1 MKPKIYD
8 TFDGELL
15 FTCLEVDLTVCMDDD
30 GIHIYLR
37 DVEVTD
43 ELTEKERQN
52 ITDDFNVEAASWA
65 EAQKADRADWE
76 YDNARDAAAEKA
88 FSREVT
94 KCNADVSER
103 MQKYS
108 EYE

>member
-43 ELTEKERQN
+43 QLTALERQN
-52 ITDDFNVEAASWA
+52 LEDDFNMHAESWA

-76 YDNARDAAAEKA
+76 YDNARDAEL
-88 FSREVT
+88 
-94 KCNADVSER
+94 ER
-103 MQKYS
+103 KYS
-108 EYE
+108 EFE